1 MSGLIKGTARQLVT
15 RAGRRRA
22 VRQFS
27 APVEHNFDKLGVIG
41 LGLMGHGIAQTAAAA
56 AAKDGIHSSI
66 IAYETDQDFLDRGR
80 DRIQK
85 SVDRLVSRDKM
96 ESAMAEALMEKITF
110 TTDRSALADTDLI
123 VEAIIEN
130 MDLKK
135 KLYSELGAECKP
147 ETVFASNTSSLSITE
162 MALASSRPDKFVGVV
177 GGCSSVEFCRL
188 FANSSGPA
196 LLQPSPGNETRRGDQ
211 DGAHKRGRVRA
222 DAGLG
227 KKDRQGRGKMRRY
240 PWVHRKPPPRSEPY
254 PGDTDAG
261 EERCRDEGHRSQYAA
276 RGWPAD
282 GESLELLAINRVVR
296 THFDLKI

>member
-1 MSGLIKGTARQLVT
+1 MNMSIKGTAQLAA

-22 VRQFS
+22 ARQFS
-27 APVEHNFDKLGVIG
+27 AFSAPAQNFDKLGVIG

-56 AAKDGIHSSI
+56 AANDGVHSSI
-66 IAYETDQDFLDRGR
+66 IAYETDQAFLDRGR

-96 ESAMAEALMEKITF
+96 ESATAEALMGKITF
-110 TTDRSALADTDLI
+110 TTDRSALSDTDLI

-177 GGCSSVEFCRL
+177 GARFSGEFCR
-188 FANSSGPA
+188 
-196 LLQPSPGNETRRGDQ
+196 
-211 DGAHKRGRVRA
+211 
-222 DAGLG
+222 
-227 KKDRQGRGKMRRY
+227 
-240 PWVHRKPPPRSEPY
+240 
-254 PGDTDAG
+254 
-261 EERCRDEGHRSQYAA
+261 
-276 RGWPAD
+276 
-282 GESLELLAINRVVR
+282 
-296 THFDLKI
+296 